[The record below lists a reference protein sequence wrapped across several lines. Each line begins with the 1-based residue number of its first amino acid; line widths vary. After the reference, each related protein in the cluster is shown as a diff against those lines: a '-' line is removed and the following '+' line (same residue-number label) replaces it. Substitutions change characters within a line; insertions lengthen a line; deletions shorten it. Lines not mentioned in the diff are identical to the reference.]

1 MNAEELIRSGLLE
14 AYVLGQASPDEIGL
28 VERLRASDA
37 SVRAELEAIEIM
49 FEQHAMQQAVAPPAA
64 VKANI
69 MDRIAQ
75 EAVRHESSPV
85 RPATPVVPI
94 AAANERSFNW
104 LAAASVVGLV
114 LSAGMN
120 FLQYNELRNVRG
132 ELVRLEND
140 RSVLAEELQV
150 QRTSLQRTHEQLAVI
165 TDPHRETVLLNG
177 VGNALGSKA
186 RIYWDKASHQ
196 VHIDPLSLA
205 ALPEGQQYQLW
216 ALVDGK
222 PVDAGMIAKGEN
234 ADSLQVMKDVPA
246 AQAFAVTIEKEG
258 GSPTPTL
265 EAMVLLG
272 NV

>member
-14 AYVLGQASPDEIGL
+14 AYVLGQASPEEVRL
-28 VERLRASDA
+28 VEWSRASDA

-49 FEQHAMQQAVAPPAA
+49 FEQHAVQQAIPPPPAL
-64 VKANI
+64 KANI
-69 MDRIAQ
+69 MERIAQ
-75 EAVRHESSPV
+75 E
-85 RPATPVVPI
+85 PARRETPVVPI
-94 AAANERSFNW
+94 ATVKERGFNW
-104 LAAASVVGLV
+104 LAAASVIGLLV
-114 LSAGMN
+114 SAGMN

-132 ELVRLEND
+132 ELARLEND

-150 QRTSLQRTHEQLAVI
+150 QRASLQRTNEQLAVI
-165 TDPHRETVLLNG
+165 TDPHRQSVLLNG
-177 VGNALGSKA
+177 VGKALGSKA
-186 RIYWDKASHQ
+186 RIYWDMASHQ

-222 PVDAGMIAKGEN
+222 PVDAGMIAKGEK
-234 ADSLQVMKDVPA
+234 ADSLQEMKDVPA
-246 AQAFAVTIEKEG
+246 AQAFAVTIEMEG